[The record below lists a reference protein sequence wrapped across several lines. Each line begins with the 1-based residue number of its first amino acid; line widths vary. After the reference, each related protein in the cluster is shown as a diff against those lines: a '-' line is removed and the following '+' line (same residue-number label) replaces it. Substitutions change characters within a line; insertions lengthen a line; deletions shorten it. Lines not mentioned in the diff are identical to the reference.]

1 MCVCAGGTEDMVYT
15 PGSPSEGTGTRGGGP
30 PDTGVDTGTGVW
42 WPKSKKKRCIIYE
55 IEQR

>member
-30 PDTGVDTGTGVW
+30 PDTGVDTGTGV
-42 WPKSKKKRCIIYE
+42 
-55 IEQR
+55 